1 LLRRDNLDLKQVSR
15 NIERI
20 KQWHS
25 LEQSSLES
33 TDEEILKPL
42 NKLIDF
48 EHKEI
53 IAENGLWYRF

>member
-1 LLRRDNLDLKQVSR
+1 MDLKQVSR